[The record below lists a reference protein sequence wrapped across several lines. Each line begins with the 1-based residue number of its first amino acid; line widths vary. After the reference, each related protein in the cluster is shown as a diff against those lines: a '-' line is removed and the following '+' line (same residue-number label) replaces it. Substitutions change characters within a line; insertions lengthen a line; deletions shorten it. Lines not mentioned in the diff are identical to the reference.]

1 MSYFDFSGL
10 IEKYTTDFTVVSET
24 KGGYDD
30 SGEYVKGKKAEQQ
43 MSGAII
49 AYSEDKVYRSE
60 GTLTKQDRVLIMQ
73 EPVDEALLGAI
84 VLYKGRQYRIEDNL
98 ENAEYTGVYQYTL
111 KYVSAFNKDGVSDD

>member
-30 SGEYVKGKKAEQQ
+30 SGEYVKGEKVEQQ

>member
-1 MSYFDFSGL
+1 MSYFNFSGL
-10 IEKYTTDFTVVSET
+10 IEKYTTDFTVVSEA

-30 SGEYVKGKKAEQQ
+30 SGEYVKGEKAEQQ

-98 ENAEYTGVYQYTL
+98 ENAEFTGVYQYTL
-111 KYVSAFNKDGVSDD
+111 KYVSAFNKDGVNND